1 MEKVLAR
8 LERRFGNFA
17 VPNLTS
23 FLVGGMALV
32 YVLASMRP
40 SFAEALTLD
49 LAAVRHGQVWRLV
62 TYLFLPTSDSLIGML
77 FDLYILWMVG
87 SNLEQEWG
95 SFKFNLYYLF
105 GMIGTT
111 IAAAIVGGA
120 VGNVWL
126 NWSLYLA
133 FATMF
138 PEYEI
143 FLFFF
148 LCVRVKWL
156 GLALALYLVFELAMG
171 SWSTRAAIVAA
182 LVSYF
187 IFFSGRL
194 VDLLRQRNLEVR
206 QTARRAESRPPPPIV
221 MAGRACAICKITEE
235 DGADIRVCTCE
246 KCGGKPRE
254 LCLQHARNH

>member
-32 YVLASMRP
+32 YVLSSMRP
-40 SFAEALTLD
+40 EFADALTLD
-49 LAAVRHGQVWRLV
+49 LNRVRAGQVWRLV
-62 TYLFLPTSDSLIGML
+62 TFLFLPTASSPISML

-87 SNLEQEWG
+87 SNLERDWG
-95 SFKFNLYYLF
+95 SFKFNLYYFF
-105 GMIGTT
+105 GMVGTT

-133 FATMF
+133 FATVF

-143 FLFFF
+143 FLFFV
-148 LCVRVKWL
+148 LKIRVKWL
-156 GLALALYLVFELAMG
+156 GLALGLYLLFELAMG
-171 SWSTRAAIVAA
+171 SWSTRAAITAA
-182 LVSYF
+182 MVNYF
-187 IFFSGRL
+187 LFFSGTL
-194 VDLLRQRNLEVR
+194 LALLRSRNLEVR
-206 QTARRAESRPPPPIV
+206 QAARRAESRPPPPILT
-221 MAGRACAICKITEE
+221 AGRACAICKVTEE
-235 DGADIRVCTCE
+235 DGADIRVCTCA

-254 LCLQHARNH
+254 LCLAHARNH